1 MDALFG
7 KPKDAKEVMREQQR
21 DLKKVQ
27 RELDRDRVQLE
38 RQEKDIMLQ
47 IRKAAKE
54 GNTTQAKALAKNL
67 IRVRSQQTKNL
78 SVKGQISAVG
88 HRVTAVQSQQ
98 VLAKGIGSATKAMAA
113 GNKAMNLEGLQKTA
127 MEFDKQNQIMDMTS
141 EMFEEAIDGLDE
153 SEEEEESENVMNQIL
168 EEIGIDA
175 IQNVASAPS
184 KALPTKVTQLSK
196 EDEGEDLMARLEALK
211 RV

>member
-7 KPKDAKEVMREQQR
+7 KPKDAKEVIRDQQR
-21 DLKKVQ
+21 DLKRVQ

-38 RQEKDIMLQ
+38 RQEKEIMSQ
-47 IRKAAKE
+47 IKKAAKD

-67 IRVRSQQTKNL
+67 IRVRNQQTKNL
-78 SVKGQISAVG
+78 SVKGSISSIG
-88 HRVTAVQSQQ
+88 HRVTTVQSQQ

-113 GNKAMNLEGLQKTA
+113 GNKAMNLENLQKVA
-127 MEFDKQNQIMDMTS
+127 MEFDKQNQIMDMAS

-153 SEEEEESENVMNQIL
+153 SEAEEETENVMNQIL

-175 IQNVASAPS
+175 TQGLASAPA
-184 KALPTKVTQLSK
+184 KALPTKVSQK
-196 EDEGEDLMARLEALK
+196 QEDGDELMARLEALK
-211 RV
+211 RA